1 MKKIFISLSIFLS
14 VVILCF
20 SLCIAKPKAIT
31 GANAVIYGSPVD
43 EYLLTLIKTKNN
55 PSESS
60 AEKTANIFM
69 YSNEIRD
76 SLILLQMDIAN
87 ELTYFTIN
95 KKYGDIKTINF
106 YSNFIYYHLFI
117 KKDYEQE
124 TKFIYIAFYGSNNL
138 SSNITELDL
147 ELIRDIRIRVD
158 NSEDDYYSFY
168 INNSLF
174 SLTPLKEAHSIYGTN
189 EISQL
194 IAELY
199 GVNGDR
205 LNEIPYNK
213 GYNEGYNKG
222 LSDGAGVDLNDYIEK
237 ANGISWFT
245 ALLQGFDNFFSIH
258 LGPVTIGQ
266 LFLIPISISMVW
278 FIIRLFRGGGGD

>member
-31 GANAVIYGSPVD
+31 GANAVIYDSPVD
-43 EYLLTLIKTKNN
+43 EYLLTLVKTKKGL
-55 PSESS
+55 PESS
-60 AEKTANIFM
+60 AQNKTHIFA

-76 SLILLQMDIAN
+76 NIILIQMDLD
-87 ELTYFTIN
+87 E
-95 KKYGDIKTINF
+95 KYTNF
-106 YSNFIYYHLFI
+106 AIYKPSGYVNFHADFIYYHLFI
-117 KKDYEQE
+117 KKCYQE
-124 TKFIYIAFYGSNNL
+124 YIYIAIYGSNNL

-147 ELIRDIRIRVD
+147 QEITYYQIKID

-168 INNSLF
+168 VNNSLF